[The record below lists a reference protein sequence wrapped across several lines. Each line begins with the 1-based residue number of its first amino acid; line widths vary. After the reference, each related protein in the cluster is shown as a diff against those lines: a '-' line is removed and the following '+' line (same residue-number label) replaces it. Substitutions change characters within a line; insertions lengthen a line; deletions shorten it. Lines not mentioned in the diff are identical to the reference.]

1 LVEVKKSVKWPQHQN
16 HAMMAGT
23 QVDGPIDCTQVPAVD
38 FTNRFAVPKEMGESE
53 NDDDVDDDKS
63 NCTKDSEN
71 ENNGIGLSANTKE
84 EKLIDQSIT
93 VGDEEAQLREEITA
107 ILDEKDIEDDKN
119 HSSLVSQEV
128 SSNNNSDKGN
138 ENNKKNKRE
147 VSLNQLEKE
156 FEGDN
161 LSPIKKR
168 REDVSIVDIV
178 LSEEDMDLSR
188 KEENAGTER
197 DFQRER
203 EITLESSSDALMIKG
218 VLHFYNEDPTNPIS
232 SNGNYYREDLGDDEV
247 DENYDV
253 QSLNNI
259 TDEIPYE
266 D

>member
-1 LVEVKKSVKWPQHQN
+1 
-16 HAMMAGT
+16 
-23 QVDGPIDCTQVPAVD
+23 
-38 FTNRFAVPKEMGESE
+38 
-53 NDDDVDDDKS
+53 
-63 NCTKDSEN
+63 
-71 ENNGIGLSANTKE
+71 
-84 EKLIDQSIT
+84 
-93 VGDEEAQLREEITA
+93 
-107 ILDEKDIEDDKN
+107 
-119 HSSLVSQEV
+119 
-128 SSNNNSDKGN
+128 
-138 ENNKKNKRE
+138 
-147 VSLNQLEKE
+147 
-156 FEGDN
+156 
-161 LSPIKKR
+161 
-168 REDVSIVDIV
+168 
-178 LSEEDMDLSR
+178 MDLSR